1 MMTSSHN
8 SRGGTAIVG
17 KNQGETVLAPEP
29 IGRSINLR
37 ELGIQFRVS
46 EEAVRE
52 ISRVEARASRVMAT
66 SARFA
71 FR

>member
-1 MMTSSHN
+1 MM
-8 SRGGTAIVG
+8 G
-17 KNQGETVLAPEP
+17 KKNGEHSLTPKS
-29 IGRSINLR
+29 IGKSLDLE

-46 EEAVRE
+46 EEASRE
-52 ISRVEARASRVMAT
+52 ISRVEARASRVMVT

>member
-1 MMTSSHN
+1 ML
-8 SRGGTAIVG
+8 G
-17 KNQGETVLAPEP
+17 KNKGGHLLTPKAA
-29 IGRSINLR
+29 GKSIDLQ

-46 EEAVRE
+46 EEASRE
-52 ISRVEARASRVMAT
+52 ISRIEARASRVMAT